1 MEEAQ
6 TGSTTRL
13 WLEHIDDLLAL
24 LSELEGM
31 RIMAPDTPHD
41 KETAKVVAFK
51 FVQAVRTLRA
61 IVALCKSGDSS
72 NAIILARVL
81 LESFIDAMF
90 LMKHPKEVWRF
101 LEEAADLEAKLA
113 ARSIKYNPEQE
124 GPRYG
129 GKRPTAAEL
138 REQFAHLGDEHST
151 VRAWRKL
158 NLRTRA
164 ERTGHSQILFLY
176 EMIYPAASAYVHG
189 SSTIVMEYLR
199 GSTGSETGVHF
210 SYRAAESEIDIALN
224 WAAMMFLGFLACMDM
239 SMELGLRDRLQRL
252 EEREMEIAV
261 TGFNAMRAR
270 QGLPPLPATRDE

>member
-6 TGSTTRL
+6 TRSTTQL
-13 WLEHIDDLLAL
+13 WLAHIDELLAL
-24 LSELEGM
+24 VSELEGL

-41 KETAKVVAFK
+41 KEVAKVVAFK

-61 IVALCKSGDSS
+61 IVALCQAGDSS

-113 ARSIKYNPEQE
+113 ARSMKYNPDQE

-151 VRAWRKL
+151 VRSWRKL
-158 NLRTRA
+158 SLRTRA
-164 ERTGHSQILFLY
+164 ERTGHPQILFLY
-176 EMIYPAASAYVHG
+176 EMVYPATSAYVHG

-199 GSTGSETGVHF
+199 RSTDCETGLHF
-210 SYRAAESEIDIALN
+210 SYRPSESEVDIALN
-224 WAAMMFLGFLACMDM
+224 WAAMMFLGFVACLDMLMD
-239 SMELGLRDRLQRL
+239 LGLRDQVQRL
-252 EEREMEIAV
+252 EEREVEIAV
-261 TGFNAMRAR
+261 TGFNAMRVR
-270 QGLPPLPATRDE
+270 QGLPPLS